1 LSVLNRILQKNQFQ
15 MQSKQFHNFRNVIQ
29 PPLLRNSILQRR
41 NVVPQPRNVIMK
53 EEVPGLWSRVLRLLN
68 RVLQLRYRIHQLWNA
83 IIYQRNRL
91 AKIPALVG

>member
-1 LSVLNRILQKNQFQ
+1 
-15 MQSKQFHNFRNVIQ
+15 VIQ
-29 PPLLRNSILQRR
+29 LPLLRNSILQRR

-68 RVLQLRYRIHQLWNA
+68 NVPVLQYRIHQLWNA
-83 IIYQRNRL
+83 ITHQRNRL